1 MEAHIIED
9 LKIHPKTNDYVKL
22 VFKTYL
28 REERKFNSVDELKN
42 QIKLDIQKALEVLN
56 ESIKQ

>member
-1 MEAHIIED
+1 
-9 LKIHPKTNDYVKL
+9 
-22 VFKTYL
+22 L
-28 REERKFNSVDELKN
+28 REEKKFNSVDELKN